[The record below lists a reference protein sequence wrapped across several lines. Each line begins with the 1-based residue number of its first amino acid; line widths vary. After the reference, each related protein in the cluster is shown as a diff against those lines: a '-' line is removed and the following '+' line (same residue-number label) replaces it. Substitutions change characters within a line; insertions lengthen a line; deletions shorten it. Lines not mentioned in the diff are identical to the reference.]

1 MHGYNTPQLAAELFS
16 KLALG
21 SIPVIRKIMIV
32 FKGIENITKEFRGS
46 FVTIGNFDGVHL
58 SHQFI
63 SRKLASEAKEAG
75 AKSLIITFD
84 PHPKMVLHPDIR
96 PFYLITTLEEK
107 LKLLEDC
114 GIEGTLI
121 IPFSL
126 DYSRITAKEFV
137 HDFLGQKLAIKKIIV
152 GHDYTFGRGKKGNSD
167 YLISCGRKIGFA
179 VEVVDAFKVGE
190 DIVSSTLIRNLI
202 IKGDFKKVTSLL
214 GRFYNVAGIVVPGK
228 GRGAGLGFPTANIEP
243 EKELLPPSG
252 IYAAFVDVEGKR
264 YLAALNI
271 GEKPTF
277 ADYTFTFEVHL
288 LDFSGDLRGKRL
300 NTEFVEKLR
309 DIIKFDSPEKLKKQ
323 IAADVEK
330 TKSILLKSKKSN

>member
-1 MHGYNTPQLAAELFS
+1 MILIIS
-16 KLALG
+16 K
-21 SIPVIRKIMIV
+21 KMIV
-32 FKGIENITKEFRGS
+32 FKGIDKITEDFRGS

-58 SHQFI
+58 SHKYI
-63 SRKLASEAKEAG
+63 CSKLASEAKEAG

-84 PHPKMVLHPDIR
+84 PHPKMILHPDIR

-107 LKLLEDC
+107 LKLLEGC
-114 GIEGTLI
+114 GIDGVLV

-126 DYSRITAKEFV
+126 DYSKVTAEEFV
-137 HDFLGQKLAIKKIIV
+137 SDFLGKKLSIQKIIV

-167 YLISCGRKIGFA
+167 YLISCGNKMGFA
-179 VEVVDAFKVGE
+179 VEVVDAVKAGD
-190 DIVSSTLIRNLI
+190 DIISSTLVRKLI
-202 IKGDFKKVTSLL
+202 LNGDFKAVSDLL
-214 GRFYNVAGIVVPGK
+214 GRFYNVAGTVVS
-228 GRGAGLGFPTANIEP
+228 GRGRGVGLGFPTANINP
-243 EKELLPPSG
+243 EKELLPPAG

-288 LDFSGDLRGKRL
+288 LDFSGDIRGKKL

-309 DIIKFDSPEKLKKQ
+309 DIIKFDGPEKLKQQ

-330 TKSILLKSKKSN
+330 ARSILLKNMKTNNQEI

>member
-1 MHGYNTPQLAAELFS
+1 
-16 KLALG
+16 
-21 SIPVIRKIMIV
+21 MIV
-32 FKGIENITKEFRGS
+32 FKGIENITEDFRGS

-63 SRKLASEAKEAG
+63 CRKLADEAKNVG
-75 AKSLIITFD
+75 TKSLIITFN
-84 PHPKMVLHPDIR
+84 PHPKMILHPAIR

-114 GIEGTLI
+114 GIDGTLV

-126 DYSRITAKEFV
+126 DYSQVTAEQFV
-137 HDFLGQKLAIKKIIV
+137 REFLGGKLAIKKIII

-167 YLISCGRKIGFA
+167 YLISAGREMGFA

-190 DIVSSTLIRNLI
+190 DIISSTLVRNLI
-202 IKGDFKKVTSLL
+202 IKGDFKTVTNLL
-214 GRFYNVAGIVVPGK
+214 GRWYNVAGIVVL
-228 GRGAGLGFPTANIEP
+228 GRGRGVGLGFPTANIDP
-243 EKELLPPSG
+243 EKELLPPAG

-264 YLAALNI
+264 YMAALNI

-309 DIIKFDSPEKLKKQ
+309 EIIKFDSPEMLKKQ
-323 IAADVEK
+323 IATDVENAR
-330 TKSILLKSKKSN
+330 SILLGNSGNK

>member
-1 MHGYNTPQLAAELFS
+1 M
-16 KLALG
+16 
-21 SIPVIRKIMIV
+21 MII
-32 FKGIENITKEFRGS
+32 FKGIDKITEDFRGS

-58 SHQFI
+58 SHKFI
-63 SRKLASEAKEAG
+63 CQKLSSEAKEAG

-84 PHPKMVLHPDIR
+84 PHPKMILHPDIR

-114 GIEGTLI
+114 GIDGVLV

-126 DYSRITAKEFV
+126 DYSRVTADEFV
-137 HDFLGQKLAIKKIIV
+137 RDFLGKKLSIRKIIV

-167 YLISCGRKIGFA
+167 YLTSCGNEMGFA
-179 VEVVDAFKVGE
+179 VEVVDAVKAGE
-190 DIVSSTLIRNLI
+190 DIISSTLVRKLI
-202 IKGDFKKVTSLL
+202 LNGDFKKVSDLL
-214 GRFYNVAGIVVPGK
+214 GRFYNVAGIVVS
-228 GRGAGLGFPTANIEP
+228 GRGRGVGLGFPTANINP
-243 EKELLPPSG
+243 EKELLPPAG
-252 IYAAFVDVEGKR
+252 IYAAFVNAEGKR
-264 YLAALNI
+264 YPAALNI

-288 LDFSGDLRGKRL
+288 LDFSGDLRGKKL

-309 DIIKFDSPEKLKKQ
+309 DIIKFDSPEMLKRQ

-330 TKSILLKSKKSN
+330 ARSILLNNMKNK